1 MLALSNQKLCVVL
14 YYKDCPIRLGITQDN
29 RTLSSKIK
37 RRHDTVKTPPVSN
50 DDYQLLLLLERAI
63 FERCGVSFHL
73 II

>member
-1 MLALSNQKLCVVL
+1 MVL

>member
-1 MLALSNQKLCVVL
+1 MVL
-14 YYKDCPIRLGITQDN
+14 YYNDCQIRLGITQDN

-50 DDYQLLLLLERAI
+50 DDYQLLLLLLLERAI